1 MINKTLNTIIVEDS
15 ETQRTAF
22 AKLVKE
28 HSNLN
33 LVGDYDNGILALSS
47 IRKNKVDLILL
58 DIELPIVSGFDL
70 LESLVEPPMIILI
83 SNKAD
88 YALKAFDYDIIDY
101 LQKPVKRV
109 RFNTAINRALTKQN
123 NLTSIKEEEG
133 DFVYVTVNLQKK
145 KVYLS
150 SIKWIQA
157 FGDYI
162 KLVTNEGDFL
172 VLSTMKAFLNRMPD
186 NLFVRIHKSYI
197 VNVNKVDNW
206 SANKV
211 EVDGTKLPMSR
222 LKKDELERILIT
234 A

>member
-1 MINKTLNTIIVEDS
+1 MIKKTLNTIIVEDS
-15 ETQRTAF
+15 EVQRTVF
-22 AKLVKE
+22 TKLVEE

-33 LVGDYDNGILALSS
+33 LLGDYSNGILALNS

-58 DIELPIVSGFDL
+58 DIEMPIVSGFDL
-70 LESLVEPPMIILI
+70 LESLEEPPMIILI

-101 LQKPVKRV
+101 LQKPVEKV
-109 RFNTAINRALTKQN
+109 RFNTAIDRALTKHN
-123 NLTSIKEEEG
+123 NLTSQKDEE
-133 DFVYVTVNLQKK
+133 DFVYVNVNLQKK
-145 KVYLS
+145 KVCLS

-186 NLFVRIHKSYI
+186 NQFVRIHKSFI

-222 LKKDELERILIT
+222 SRKDELEKILIT

>member
-1 MINKTLNTIIVEDS
+1 MIKKTLNTIIVEDS
-15 ETQRTAF
+15 ETQRTIF
-22 AKLVKE
+22 TKLVKE

-33 LVGDYDNGILALSS
+33 LLGDYSNGILALNS

-58 DIELPIVSGFDL
+58 DIEMPIVSGFDL
-70 LESLVEPPMIILI
+70 LESLEEPPMIILI

-101 LQKPVKRV
+101 LQKPVEKA
-109 RFNTAINRALTKQN
+109 RFNSAINRALTKQN
-123 NLTSIKEEEG
+123 ILTSHKDEE
-133 DFVYVTVNLQKK
+133 DFVYVSVNLQKK
-145 KVYLS
+145 KVHLS

-162 KLVTNEGDFL
+162 KLVTNEGEFL
-172 VLSTMKAFLNRMPD
+172 VLSTMKAFLNRIPD
-186 NLFVRIHKSYI
+186 NQFVRIHKSFI

-206 SANKV
+206 STNKV

-222 LKKDELERILIT
+222 SRKDELEKILIT
-234 A
+234 V

>member
-15 ETQRTAF
+15 ETQRTVF
-22 AKLVKE
+22 TKLVKE

-33 LVGDYDNGILALSS
+33 LLGDYGNGILALNS

-58 DIELPIVSGFDL
+58 DIEMPIVSGFDL
-70 LESLVEPPMIILI
+70 LESLEEPPMIILI

-101 LQKPVKRV
+101 LQKPVEKV
-109 RFNTAINRALTKQN
+109 RFNTAIDRALTKQN
-123 NLTSIKEEEG
+123 NLTSTKNEE

-145 KVYLS
+145 KVYLR

-162 KLVTNEGDFL
+162 KLITNEGNFL
-172 VLSTMKAFLNRMPD
+172 VLSTMKAFLNRIPD
-186 NLFVRIHKSYI
+186 KQFVRIHKSFI

-206 SANKV
+206 SPNKV

-222 LKKDELERILIT
+222 SRKDELEKILIT

>member
-15 ETQRTAF
+15 ETQRTIF
-22 AKLVKE
+22 TKLAKE

-33 LVGDYDNGILALSS
+33 LLGDYSNGILALNS

-58 DIELPIVSGFDL
+58 DIEMPIVSGFDL
-70 LESLVEPPMIILI
+70 LESLEEPPMIILI

-101 LQKPVKRV
+101 LQKPVKRA

-123 NLTSIKEEEG
+123 ILTSHKDEE
-133 DFVYVTVNLQKK
+133 DFVYVSVNLQKK
-145 KVYLS
+145 KVHLN
-150 SIKWIQA
+150 SINWIQA

-162 KLVTNEGDFL
+162 KLVTSEGDFL
-172 VLSTMKAFLNRMPD
+172 VLSTMKAFLKRIPD
-186 NLFVRIHKSYI
+186 NQFVRIHKSFI
-197 VNVNKVDNW
+197 VNVKKVDNW

-211 EVDGTKLPMSR
+211 EVNGMKLPMSR
-222 LKKDELERILIT
+222 SRKDELEKVLIT